1 MTAKKLKT
9 LDVRTAAG
17 WRTWLSKNH
26 AAVSEIWLVFHKQ
39 HTGRPTIAYNDAV
52 DEALC
57 FGWIDSLIRRLDED
71 RYARKFTPRKLDS
84 RWSTAN
90 RKRYAALK
98 AAGRLMQPGLDRP
111 PTEKSGDAPKPSLD
125 KLPKYIVQAVKKN
138 KAAWSFFERLAPG
151 YRRQY
156 VAWIDSAKQQTTK
169 LKRLDEAIQ
178 RLAAGHKPGL
188 K

>member
-1 MTAKKLKT
+1 MPTKKLRT
-9 LDVRTAAG
+9 LEASHSQA
-17 WRTWLSKNH
+17 WRKWLASHH
-26 AAVSEIWLVFHKQ
+26 ATETEIWLVFHKA
-39 HTGRPTIAYNDAV
+39 HTGRPTVTYEDAV

-90 RKRYAALK
+90 RRRYAKLK
-98 AAGRLMQPGLDRP
+98 AEGRLMQSGLDRP
-111 PTEKSGDAPKPSLD
+111 PTNKSGDALRVIKTPN
-125 KLPKYIVQAVKKN
+125 YIEQAIKKN
-138 KAAWSFFERLAPG
+138 RAAWTFFQALAPG

-156 VAWIDSAKQQTTK
+156 VAWIDSAKQQATK
-169 LKRLDEAIQ
+169 LKRLDQAVQ
-178 RLAAGHKPGL
+178 QLAAGHKPGL